1 MTVTKEE
8 IIRIFSDLGL
18 PTEVKDDV
26 NFLEQ
31 GFDSIDIPR
40 SIVAISKELN
50 VNLAGAKG
58 EQIKNMNL
66 LLDYINSKK

>member
-1 MTVTKEE
+1 MTVTREQ
-8 IIRIFSDLGL
+8 IIQIFGELGL

-40 SIVAISKELN
+40 SVVAISKAVN
-50 VNLAGAKG
+50 VDLSGAKG
-58 EQIKNMNL
+58 EQVKTMTL
-66 LLDYINSKK
+66 LLAYINSK